1 MIIGNIGEQVTIL
14 EMQAYTMRV
23 QNFKS
28 IGNDPET
35 STCP

>member
-14 EMQAYTMRV
+14 EMQAYTTQV

-28 IGNDPET
+28 IGNDTET
-35 STCP
+35 SSCP